1 MLGMLGMLGGVEQAR
16 AVVGAFVARSAPVR
30 RECTP
35 RASALE
41 WELRIFSGV
50 SPELNVCS
58 VS

>member
-1 MLGMLGMLGGVEQAR
+1 MLGTLGMLGCVEQAR
-16 AVVGAFVARSAPVR
+16 AGAFVARSAPVR
-30 RECTP
+30 RGCT

-41 WELRIFSGV
+41 WDLRIFSGV